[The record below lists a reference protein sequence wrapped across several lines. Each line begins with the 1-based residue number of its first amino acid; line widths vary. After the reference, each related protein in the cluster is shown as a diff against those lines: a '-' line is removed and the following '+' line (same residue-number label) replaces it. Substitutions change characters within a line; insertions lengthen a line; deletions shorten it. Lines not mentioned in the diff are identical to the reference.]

1 MCQMC
6 THVSILDANTTTKHL
21 FWWPTILLAWVD
33 QSGEMESDPVPITAP
48 SMNRL
53 DITWCIWT
61 AMGRVGNRHHT
72 TNLIGKFIFQVQRQ
86 INTTSFFLVL
96 WLDFDF
102 FNRPRE
108 SHLFLFISLNK
119 KKKREILWTCEIYFI
134 QKNMQ
139 TMHQP
144 IYTVLLLLEQTLF
157 YSQSNL
163 FQVVVKWHKQC
174 PAIENPMGHFRGWIF
189 FVLSGWKLRPFVKK
203 S

>member
-1 MCQMC
+1 MCQVC

-119 KKKREILWTCEIYFI
+119 KKQRERDIVDMW
-134 QKNMQ
+134 N
-139 TMHQP
+139 
-144 IYTVLLLLEQTLF
+144 LF
-157 YSQSNL
+157 YSKKHANNAPTYLYSLAASGANL
-163 FQVVVKWHKQC
+163 ILFSIQ
-174 PAIENPMGHFRGWIF
+174 P
-189 FVLSGWKLRPFVKK
+189 LSSCCEVT
-203 S
+203 